1 MISTFQRYL
10 SVWGFLCMG
19 IGLALGGAFPSIPVF
34 LETLSIQGISIP
46 IAVLIWIMIYPMM
59 LKVDFNSI
67 NEVGRAPKGLVV
79 TWIVNWLI
87 KPFTMYAI

>member
-1 MISTFQRYL
+1 MFSTFQRYL
-10 SVWGFLCMG
+10 SVWGLLCME
-19 IGLALGGAFPSIPVF
+19 IGLALVAFPSIPVF

-67 NEVGRAPKGLVV
+67 NELGRAPKGLVV

>member
-10 SVWGFLCMG
+10 SVWVLLCMG
-19 IGLALGGAFPSIPVF
+19 IGLALGVSFPSIPVF

-59 LKVDFNSI
+59 LKVDFNI
-67 NEVGRAPKGLVV
+67 RRPNEADRYHK
-79 TWIVNWLI
+79 NS
-87 KPFTMYAI
+87 

>member
-10 SVWGFLCMG
+10 SVGGLLCMG
-19 IGLALGGAFPSIPVF
+19 IGLALVAFPSIPVF